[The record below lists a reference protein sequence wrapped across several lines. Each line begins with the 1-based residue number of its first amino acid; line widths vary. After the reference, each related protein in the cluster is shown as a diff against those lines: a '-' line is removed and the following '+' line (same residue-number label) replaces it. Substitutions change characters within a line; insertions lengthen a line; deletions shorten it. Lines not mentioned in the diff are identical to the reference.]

1 MISFVVQDTNVHEM
15 ENFAVLGAK
24 LGCDIVVFENVMN
37 WNTFAFDA
45 FLAKCVH
52 YDTHPMHEVYLNQ
65 IKKVNQTLPNIS
77 KKHLISTNGSKNEI
91 NTFYHGP

>member
-45 FLAKCVH
+45 FLAKCFH
-52 YDTHPMHEVYLNQ
+52 YDTHPRHEVYLNQ
-65 IKKVNQTLPNIS
+65 IKKVLEKVVVI
-77 KKHLISTNGSKNEI
+77 
-91 NTFYHGP
+91 